1 MANNSSDQDASSDG
15 PAAFLS
21 QPFSAA
27 TEMILKRLRGEGGL
41 VNHDLTS
48 GLQGSAI
55 GAGIPGYEDVR
66 RSVMNSMRTSSAFA
80 VSPPAPSPSVL
91 GKKSRLQ
98 SRGNIGGSSTKKT
111 PASNKGK
118 KRKRKVEESDE
129 EEDNDSLS
137 DMGDSDSSISED
149 EESHTPAAFPAVT
162 QSGRKVV
169 RPSQFV
175 PEAPPKSTQKGK
187 GTGKGV
193 KGKKGKAKDE
203 MCMRCGR
210 GHSPKTNM
218 IVFCDGC
225 DRGWHQ
231 MCHDPMIRDEV
242 VKEEGTEWFCSGC
255 TEKREKKEKEKA
267 EVEAMRRS
275 RNSTPAAAPR
285 KWEQMS
291 EAEVCSNLGTG
302 LGRELMDVE
311 TSTPLLDAA
320 LSPCRPPDIR

>member
-1 MANNSSDQDASSDG
+1 MSNSGSGAGTPSDG

-48 GLQGSAI
+48 GLQASAI
-55 GAGIPGYEDVR
+55 GTGIPGYDDVR

-80 VSPPAPSPSVL
+80 ASTSTPTPSVL
-91 GKKSRLQ
+91 GKKSRA
-98 SRGNIGGSSTKKT
+98 SRGSASGT
-111 PASNKGK
+111 PSGVKRQAGNKGGKKK
-118 KRKRKVEESDE
+118 KRKMEESE
-129 EEDNDSLS
+129 EEEEESDSLS
-137 DMGDSDSSISED
+137 DMGESDSSLSED
-149 EESHTPAAFPAVT
+149 EENTTPAAFPAVT

-175 PEAPPKSTQKGK
+175 PEPVAKAGKGKGAQGKGQKGK
-187 GTGKGV
+187 G
-193 KGKKGKAKDE
+193 KKVKDE

-242 VKEEGTEWFCSGC
+242 VREEGTEWYCSEC
-255 TEKREKKEKEKA
+255 TEKREAKNRQKMGKEA
-267 EVEAMRRS
+267 EARRRS
-275 RNSTPAAAPR
+275 QNSTPSRPLAPEPKR
-285 KWEQMS
+285 WEEMS
-291 EAEVCSNLGTG
+291 EAEV
-302 LGRELMDVE
+302 RF
-311 TSTPLLDAA
+311 
-320 LSPCRPPDIR
+320 LS